1 MALFE
6 ERREKG
12 RGEEEGGRGRGREKR
27 EETESFQMP
36 CRTLEMVKLGPSGG
50 GGSTGVPGH
59 VEAEKIMNITCR
71 KKGTF
76 ILPLFTTYT

>member
-12 RGEEEGGRGRGREKR
+12 RGGEEGGRGRGREKR
-27 EETESFQMP
+27 EETGESFQMP

-59 VEAEKIMNITCR
+59 VEAEKIM
-71 KKGTF
+71 K
-76 ILPLFTTYT
+76 ILNLHLW